1 MSEHLLLTQW
11 CYLVPYGTSRRQNLV
26 RGSPS
31 LGICF
36 EAFLPVLS
44 LSLPLSH
51 THIYTFLIF
60 FLLLVSD
67 RMWSLCF
74 LMARLP
80 SHSLL
85 SWFPY
90 SVSLELE
97 CILFYIAY
105 GYGTVTPTYF
115 LSTFIFSYI
124 QNWKQGYTGNLHPKF
139 SPDLDT
145 FFFVGCTLTGMPC
158 LWTIINKL
166 KRKFEVIFV
175 LYSLIFN
182 VLSCA

>member
-1 MSEHLLLTQW
+1 MSDHLLLTQW
-11 CYLVPYGTSRRQNLV
+11 CYLVPYGTFRKQNLV

-44 LSLPLSH
+44 LFPPFTH
-51 THIYTFLIF
+51 THTHFSHF
-60 FLLLVSD
+60 FFSWYAD

-74 LMARLP
+74 LTARLP

-115 LSTFIFSYI
+115 ISTFVFSYI
-124 QNWKQGYTGNLHPKF
+124 QNWNQGIHRKPTPQILPWPWHVCCGIH
-139 SPDLDT
+139 T
-145 FFFVGCTLTGMPC
+145 HRHAMP
-158 LWTIINKL
+158 LNNIK
-166 KRKFEVIFV
+166 
-175 LYSLIFN
+175 
-182 VLSCA
+182 